1 MKFGRYVKCT
11 FYLQGNGY
19 KLFHTLPNSMRVNV
33 NNDIKVQF
41 WMGVWNKGSPRG
53 PYASREEILM
63 TLENVE
69 QILIR

>member
-1 MKFGRYVKCT
+1 
-11 FYLQGNGY
+11 
-19 KLFHTLPNSMRVNV
+19 MRVNV

-69 QILIR
+69 QILIRQVFLKPDLP